1 MYDNLKII
9 QRRIISMK
17 KITIFA
23 AVSFLAGVILTGFVF
38 LYLPET
44 DVNRTGPAS
53 ASTETTSQLYASP
66 FPAQSMQNPDFVSI
80 AEKISP
86 AVVSI
91 VAERVEQRQ
100 VVGFDSPFDDFWDRF
115 FGLPQDKEREY
126 RSRAGGTGFFISAE
140 GFILT
145 NNHIVE
151 NAIKVTVT
159 TMQEKE
165 YQAKIIGTDPETDLA
180 LLKVET
186 EDHPYAILGDSETLK
201 VGEWV
206 LAVGNPLGLS
216 HTVTSGIVSAKGRFA
231 LTQELD
237 YQDFIQ
243 TDAAIN
249 RGNSGGPLIN
259 MEGKVIGI
267 NSIIY
272 SPSGGNIG
280 IGFAISSKLA
290 KSVVDQLKEKGRVV
304 RGYLGISIY
313 EITEDHVKLLDLKNK
328 EGAMIAEVTS
338 GSPADKAGLKR
349 YDVITA
355 ISGEPVEDGRDL
367 QYKIADIEPGT
378 KTKMTII
385 RNGKEETVTVEIG
398 EKPSSAQSQDTS
410 DSGKDIGLRVRPM
423 SPALARQMGYKT
435 EEGLLITEVKEFSVA
450 ESAGLQRGDVI
461 LEINRQKVDSLDDL
475 DNILKRSDAGDPLLL
490 MIRREYRS
498 RPSQDFFVT
507 VRIPE

>member
-1 MYDNLKII
+1 
-9 QRRIISMK
+9 MK
-17 KITIFA
+17 KITIIA
-23 AVSFLAGVILTGFVF
+23 AVSFLAGMILTGFILF
-38 LYLPET
+38 YLPET
-44 DVNRTGPAS
+44 NTDA
-53 ASTETTSQLYASP
+53 AIQETHSSEMASQLYASSP
-66 FPAQSMQNPDFVSI
+66 PVQANQNPDFVFI

-91 VAERVEQRQ
+91 LAEKVERRQ

-115 FGLPQDKEREY
+115 FGLPQDREREY
-126 RSRAGGTGFFISAE
+126 RSRAGGTGFFISE
-140 GFILT
+140 DGYILT

-159 TMQEKE
+159 TLQEEE

-180 LLKVET
+180 LLKVE
-186 EDHPYAILGDSETLK
+186 ENKHPYAVLGNSETLK

-216 HTVTSGIVSAKGRFA
+216 HTVTSGIVSAKGRFR
-231 LTQELD
+231 LTQELE

-259 MEGKVIGI
+259 MDGKVIGI

-304 RGYLGISIY
+304 RGYLGVSVY
-313 EITEDHVKLLDLKNK
+313 EITEDHVKLLDLESKK
-328 EGAMIAEVTS
+328 GAMVAEVTP
-338 GSPADKAGLKR
+338 GSPADDAGLKR

-355 ISGEPVEDGRDL
+355 INGKAIEDGRDL

-378 KTKMTII
+378 KSKLTII
-385 RNGKEETVTVEIG
+385 RNGEEETVTVEIG
-398 EKPSSAQSQDTS
+398 EKPSSSLTQDTS
-410 DSGKDIGLRVRPM
+410 ESGKDIGLKVREM
-423 SPALARQMGYKT
+423 SPTLARQMGFET
-435 EEGLLITEVKEFSVA
+435 EKGLLITEVKEFSVA
-450 ESAGLQRGDVI
+450 ESAGLQRGDI
-461 LEINRQKVDSLDDL
+461 IIEINREEVEALDDL
-475 DNILKRSDAGDPLLL
+475 DKILKASDPGDPLLM

>member
-1 MYDNLKII
+1 
-9 QRRIISMK
+9 MK
-17 KITIFA
+17 KITIIA
-23 AVSFLAGVILTGFVF
+23 AVSFLAGALLTGYVF
-38 LYLPET
+38 FYIPET
-44 DVNRTGPAS
+44 TPADS
-53 ASTETTSQLYASP
+53 AAEPELSSQLYASSP
-66 FPAQSMQNPDFVSI
+66 PVQGMQYPDFVSI

-91 VAERVEQRQ
+91 VAEKIERRQ
-100 VVGFDSPFDDFWDRF
+100 VVGFDAPFDDFWDRF
-115 FGLPQDKEREY
+115 FGLPQDREREY
-126 RSRAGGTGFFISAE
+126 RSRAGGTGFFIS
-140 GFILT
+140 GDGYILT
-145 NNHIVE
+145 NNHIVG

-159 TMQEKE
+159 TLQEKK
-165 YQAKIIGTDPETDLA
+165 YQAKVIGADPETDLA
-180 LLKVET
+180 LLKVEAKS
-186 EDHPYAILGDSETLK
+186 HPYAELGDSEALK

-259 MEGKVIGI
+259 MQGKVIGI

-304 RGYLGISIY
+304 RGYLGVSVY

-328 EGAMIAEVTS
+328 EGAMIAEVTP
-338 GSPADKAGLKR
+338 GSPADEAGLKR

-355 ISGEPVEDGRDL
+355 IGGNPVEDGRDL

-385 RNGKEETVTVEIG
+385 RNGKEETIAVEIG
-398 EKPSSAQSQDTS
+398 EKPSSAQTQDTS
-410 DSGKDIGLRVRPM
+410 ESGKDIGLRVREM
-423 SPALARQMGYKT
+423 SPSLASQMGYET

-461 LEINRQKVDSLDDL
+461 LEINRRKVDSLDDL
-475 DNILKRSDAGDPLLL
+475 DTLLKNSDPGDPLLM

-498 RPSQDFFVT
+498 RPSQDFFIT

>member
-1 MYDNLKII
+1 
-9 QRRIISMK
+9 MK
-17 KITIFA
+17 KITIIA
-23 AVSFLAGVILTGFVF
+23 GASFLAGVILTGFVLF
-38 LYLPET
+38 YLPET
-44 DVNRTGPAS
+44 NTDVAIQ
-53 ASTETTSQLYASP
+53 ETHSSEMASQLYASP
-66 FPAQSMQNPDFVSI
+66 PPVQANQNPDFVSI

-91 VAERVEQRQ
+91 LAEKVERRQ

-115 FGLPQDKEREY
+115 FGLPQDREREY
-126 RSRAGGTGFFISAE
+126 RSRAGGTGFFISE
-140 GFILT
+140 DGYILT

-159 TMQEKE
+159 TLQEQE

-180 LLKVET
+180 LLKVE
-186 EDHPYAILGDSETLK
+186 ENKHPYAVLGDSEALK

-216 HTVTSGIVSAKGRFA
+216 HTVTSGIVSAKGRFR
-231 LTQELD
+231 LTQDLE

-259 MEGKVIGI
+259 IDGKVIGI

-290 KSVVDQLKEKGRVV
+290 KSVVNQLKEKGRVV
-304 RGYLGISIY
+304 RGYLGVSVY

-328 EGAMIAEVTS
+328 KGAMVAEVTP
-338 GSPADKAGLKR
+338 GSPAEEAGLKR

-355 ISGEPVEDGRDL
+355 INGAAIEDGRDL
-367 QYKIADIEPGT
+367 QYKIAEIEPGT
-378 KTKMTII
+378 KSKLTII
-385 RNGKEETVTVEIG
+385 RNGEEETVTVEIG
-398 EKPSSAQSQDTS
+398 EKPSSSLTQDTS
-410 DSGKDIGLRVRPM
+410 ESGKDIGLKVREM
-423 SPALARQMGYKT
+423 SPTLARQMGFET
-435 EEGLLITEVKEFSVA
+435 EKGLLITEVKEFSVA
-450 ESAGLQRGDVI
+450 ESAGLQRGDI
-461 LEINRQKVDSLDDL
+461 IIEINREEVDALDDL
-475 DNILKRSDAGDPLLL
+475 DKILKASDPGDPLLM
-490 MIRREYRS
+490 MIRREFRS

>member
-1 MYDNLKII
+1 
-9 QRRIISMK
+9 MK
-17 KITIFA
+17 KITIIA
-23 AVSFLAGVILTGFVF
+23 ALSFLAGMIVTGFVF
-38 LYLPET
+38 FYLPET
-44 DVNRTGPAS
+44 DTGSSIPELNS
-53 ASTETTSQLYASP
+53 SEMTSQLYASP
-66 FPAQSMQNPDFVSI
+66 PPVQGIQNPDFVSI

-91 VAERVEQRQ
+91 LAERVERRK
-100 VVGFDSPFDDFWDRF
+100 VVGFDAPFDDFWDRF
-115 FGLPQDKEREY
+115 FGIPQDREREY
-126 RSRAGGTGFFISAE
+126 RSRAGGTGFFISDD
-140 GFILT
+140 GYILT
-145 NNHIVE
+145 NNHIVQ

-159 TMQEKE
+159 TIQEKE
-165 YQAKIIGTDPETDLA
+165 YQAKVIGTDPETDLA
-180 LLKVET
+180 LLKVEA
-186 EDHPYAILGDSETLK
+186 DNHPFAVLGNSEALK

-216 HTVTSGIVSAKGRFA
+216 HTVTSGIVSAKGRFR
-231 LTQELD
+231 LTQDLE

-259 MEGKVIGI
+259 TDGKVIGI

-304 RGYLGISIY
+304 RGYLGVSVY
-313 EITEDHVKLLDLKNK
+313 EITEDHIKLLDLKNK
-328 EGAMIAEVTS
+328 DGAMVAEVTPD
-338 GSPADKAGLKR
+338 SPAEEAGLKR
-349 YDVITA
+349 YDVIKT
-355 ISGEPVEDGRDL
+355 IGSEPVKDGRDL
-367 QYKIADIEPGT
+367 QYKIADIEPDT

-385 RNGKEETVTVEIG
+385 RNGEEETVTVEIG
-398 EKPSSAQSQDTS
+398 EKPSSSETQDTS
-410 DSGKDIGLRVRPM
+410 DSGKDIGLKVREM
-423 SPALARQMGYKT
+423 SPTLARQMGYET

-450 ESAGLQRGDVI
+450 ENAGLQRGDVVI
-461 LEINRQKVDSLDDL
+461 EINRQKVDSLDDL
-475 DNILKRSDAGDPLLL
+475 DKILKESDPGDPLL
-490 MIRREYRS
+490 MMVRREYRS

>member
-1 MYDNLKII
+1 
-9 QRRIISMK
+9 MK
-17 KITIFA
+17 KITIIA
-23 AVSFLAGVILTGFVF
+23 AVSFLAGMILTGFILF
-38 LYLPET
+38 YLPET
-44 DVNRTGPAS
+44 NTDA
-53 ASTETTSQLYASP
+53 AIQETHSSEMASQLYASSP
-66 FPAQSMQNPDFVSI
+66 PVQANQNPDFVSI

-91 VAERVEQRQ
+91 LAEKVERRQ

-115 FGLPQDKEREY
+115 FGLPQDREREY
-126 RSRAGGTGFFISAE
+126 RSRAGGTGFFISE
-140 GFILT
+140 DGYILT

-159 TMQEKE
+159 TLQEQE

-180 LLKVET
+180 LLKVE
-186 EDHPYAILGDSETLK
+186 EDKHPYAVLGNSETLK

-216 HTVTSGIVSAKGRFA
+216 HTVTSGIVSAKGRFR
-231 LTQELD
+231 LTQELE

-259 MEGKVIGI
+259 MDGKVIGI

-304 RGYLGISIY
+304 RGYLGVSVY
-313 EITEDHVKLLDLKNK
+313 EITEDHVKLLDLESKK
-328 EGAMIAEVTS
+328 GAMVAEVTP
-338 GSPADKAGLKR
+338 GSPADDAGLKR

-355 ISGEPVEDGRDL
+355 INGDPIEDGRDL

-378 KTKMTII
+378 KSKLTII
-385 RNGKEETVTVEIG
+385 RNGEEETLTVEIG
-398 EKPSSAQSQDTS
+398 EKPSSSLTQDTS
-410 DSGKDIGLRVRPM
+410 ESGKDIGLKVREM
-423 SPALARQMGYKT
+423 SPTLARQMGFET
-435 EEGLLITEVKEFSVA
+435 EKGLLITEVKEFSVA
-450 ESAGLQRGDVI
+450 ESAGLQRGDI
-461 LEINRQKVDSLDDL
+461 IIEINREEVDALDDL
-475 DNILKRSDAGDPLLL
+475 DKILKASDPGDPLLM